1 MNSLPT
7 KSPRK
12 WATAA
17 AAACAAGLAIVP
29 SSHAD
34 ITAPGFTQAGVGATD
49 WTLNRDAANPAG
61 IPSIT
66 TNVLTL
72 TTNANSEASSAWFN
86 TAQSLSNFTAQF
98 TYNFVNGSAP
108 PADGFTFALQ
118 NDSLTA
124 IGGGGGALGYVGNSL
139 LGSANDHSVALAFDL
154 WNNQNQANPR
164 VTRTGFS
171 ATGYGGIMYQES
183 DPFDPTKIVLSDPAP
198 ITVKIDYRDGVF
210 TRTLTQGANTVV
222 KTQNLNLADRI
233 GSSAFVGFTGGTGGA
248 NATQTF
254 SNFSYT
260 TGGAPAVAPA
270 AQALTGVPTGGPGAW
285 GIREIQSGTAL
296 NNLTDALGAVSGGG
310 TSHVDYT
317 APIVNLQDTGGHGN
331 FLNDSLYKIDPD
343 QAGVDTD
350 TVNNVAVV
358 ATGTVRIPTTGMY
371 TFGVNS
377 DDGFRLTIGGQRFEG
392 AFGQAGT
399 SIDANGSLQFTA
411 GRGVDNSLGT
421 IFLKAGD
428 YPIQMVNWEGGG
440 GAAVELYASPGAKT
454 GYDPS
459 TFNLVGGPLIAGTTG
474 KNKVQTVSNWT
485 YEPYTNAANVTQVI
499 DKHFGI
505 NNSPAVLGTV
515 ATVPTI
521 RFSDPQNA
529 NNGSHAADRAD
540 FPGNT
545 AGDDDNFGGFAQAT
559 LTLAAGD
566 IGTYTFLM
574 YADDDSRFR
583 ILLGDAA
590 TGVPVPLLGIAGT
603 GVEQFDSDG
612 VNGNDMFGTTGCCND
627 LYGKYNLSQAGI
639 YTIQAAFHEGGGGSG
654 FFLYGTQGDRSTFDP
669 NAFQLLGANVNGST
683 WDTNV
688 PAGLQ
693 LVPEPTSMTLLGL
706 AAVGLMARRLRQS

>member
-29 SSHAD
+29 STHAD
-34 ITAPGFTQAGVGATD
+34 ITAPGFSQQGVGATD

-183 DPFDPTKIVLSDPAP
+183 DPFDPTKIVLSNPTP

-392 AFGQAGT
+392 AFGQGGT

-428 YPIQMVNWEGGG
+428 YPIQVVNWEGGG
-440 GAAVELYASPGAKT
+440 GAAVEVYASPGAKT
-454 GYDPS
+454 AYDPS
-459 TFNLVGGPLIAGTTG
+459 TFNLIGGPVINGSTG
-474 KNKVQTVSNWT
+474 RNKVQTVSTWT
-485 YEPYTNAANVTQVI
+485 YEPYTGATNVTDVI
-499 DKHFGI
+499 NAHFGAA
-505 NNSPAVLGTV
+505 SPAVKGTTV
-515 ATVPTI
+515 TVPTVN
-521 RFSDPQNA
+521 FQDPQ
-529 NNGSHAADRAD
+529 GSNTGGHTPVAD

-545 AGDDDNFGGFAQAT
+545 AADDDNFGGFATAT

-566 IGTYTFLM
+566 VGRYTFML
-574 YADDDSRFR
+574 YTDDDSRFSISFNGVR
-583 ILLGDAA
+583 LQLVGTTVGD
-590 TGVPVPLLGIAGT
+590 
-603 GVEQFDSDG
+603 QFNLDG
-612 VNGNDMFGTTGCCND
+612 LPGNETFGTAGCCFD
-627 LYGKYNLSQAGI
+627 QFGHYDLSQPGV
-639 YTIQAAFHEGGGGSG
+639 YTIETAFHEGGGGAG
-654 FFLYGTQGDRSTFDP
+654 FFVYGTKGDRNTFDP
-669 NAFQLLGANVNGST
+669 NAFQLLGANTNGNT

-693 LVPEPTSMTLLGL
+693 LVPEPTSMSLLGL
-706 AAVGLMARRLRQS
+706 AAVGLLARRRRQS